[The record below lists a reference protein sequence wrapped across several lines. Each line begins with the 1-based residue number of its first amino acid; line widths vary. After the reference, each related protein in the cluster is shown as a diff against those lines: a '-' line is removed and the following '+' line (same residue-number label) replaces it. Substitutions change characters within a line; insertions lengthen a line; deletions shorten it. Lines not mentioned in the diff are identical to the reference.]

1 MLLQQAADETPQR
14 SRSLAVNEAQ
24 IGQPPPGA
32 FLDILRNEILD
43 LAGSEGMK
51 IEDPV
56 DGNLNRPV
64 GSHVFRIP

>member
-1 MLLQQAADETPQR
+1 MLLQQAADDAPQR

-24 IGQPPPGA
+24 VGQAPPRA
-32 FLDILRNEILD
+32 FLDIFRHEILD

-51 IEDPV
+51 IKDSV

-64 GSHVFRIP
+64 GSHAFRIP